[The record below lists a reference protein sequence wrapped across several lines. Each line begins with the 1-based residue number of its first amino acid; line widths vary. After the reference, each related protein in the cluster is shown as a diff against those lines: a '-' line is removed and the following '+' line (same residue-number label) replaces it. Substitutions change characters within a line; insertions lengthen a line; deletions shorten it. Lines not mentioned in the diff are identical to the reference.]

1 MKKWSSCEHET
12 GEVMKRLLTTLVILL
27 VVIVTG
33 LTVLVM
39 LVNPNDF
46 RGYIV
51 EQVQKKSGYQLVL
64 QDDLRWHVWPKLSIL
79 TGEVSLTARN
89 AKVPTIVAE
98 NMRLDV
104 ELLPLL
110 SHQLSVKE
118 VMVKG
123 AILRFTPD
131 SQPQK
136 QTEAPIAPE
145 NDTHYP
151 IVAGSQAWKLD
162 IARIK
167 VADSLLIWQ
176 TNEHSQLNV
185 RDLNLL
191 LERSDQDHVSL
202 NLRSKINKNQQELSF
217 ELNSLVDISDYPQQL
232 SADIHS
238 FEYQLKG
245 IGLPSSGIQGTGSAK
260 VKYQAV
266 PESISLQDMALTMN
280 DGNELKG
287 DITAILQDKPQYS
300 INLSS
305 PKFNL
310 DNILGWDALPKNTPQ
325 AKHDYRVENNSLKPV
340 IATSV
345 SALSNYDL
353 TFLQGID
360 VDISFTADKFI
371 YQGMGIDHFGLQAI
385 NHSGLAE
392 ITTLSGNVFGGYFA
406 LPTSIDATVI
416 PAKLHTKPL
425 LQGIEIQ
432 PLLTALAL
440 PSIFSGQLN
449 VDGDLLGEGYD
460 EYAISHYWQGDL
472 NIDLKDARL
481 EGLNIPQLIQQS
493 FARATDKVSQ
503 PTNTDDFTEAK
514 SMSVKAQLEN
524 GEIKI
529 NELAANSGMF
539 NIKGQGKAN
548 LLKQN
553 TDVSLWV
560 QLTNGWGTQNEFVR
574 RLAQLKIPL
583 RVYGDWD
590 NLQYV
595 LNVEPML
602 RDELQRKVNKSIKDW
617 LENNSDNENIK
628 ALDDLLNKK

>member
-1 MKKWSSCEHET
+1 
-12 GEVMKRLLTTLVILL
+12 MKRLLTTLIILL
-27 VVIVTG
+27 VVIVAG
-33 LTVLVM
+33 LTALVM

-51 EQVQKKSGYQLVL
+51 KQVQKKSGYQLVL
-64 QDDLRWHVWPKLSIL
+64 RDDLRWHVWPKLSIL
-79 TGEVSLTARN
+79 TGEISLTAEN

-118 VMVKG
+118 VMLKG
-123 AILRFTPD
+123 AVLRFTPD

-136 QTEAPIAPE
+136 QPEAPIAPE
-145 NDTHYP
+145 SDMHYP
-151 IVAGSQAWKLD
+151 GVTGSQAWKLD
-162 IARIK
+162 IARIRL
-167 VADSLLIWQ
+167 VDSLLIWQ
-176 TNEHSQLNV
+176 TNAHDQLNV

-191 LERSDQDHVSL
+191 LERSDQDHVNL

-217 ELNSLVDISDYPQQL
+217 ELNSSVDISDYPQQL

-238 FEYQLKG
+238 FEYQLQG
-245 IGLPSSGIQGTGSAK
+245 VGLPSAGIQGTGSSI
-260 VKYQAV
+260 VKYQAA
-266 PESISLQDMALTMN
+266 PESIALQKIALTMN
-280 DGNELKG
+280 DGSELKG
-287 DITAILQDKPQYS
+287 NITAVLQDKPQYA

-305 PKFNL
+305 AKFNL
-310 DNILGWDALPKNTPQ
+310 DNLLGWDALPKNTPQ
-325 AKHDYRVENNSLKPV
+325 AKHDYRIENNSLKPV

-345 SALSNYDL
+345 SPLSNYDL
-353 TFLQGID
+353 SFLQGFNA
-360 VDISFTADKFI
+360 DISLAADKFI
-371 YQGMGIDHFGLQAI
+371 YQGMDIDHFGLQAI
-385 NHSGLAE
+385 NNSGLAK
-392 ITTLSGNVFGGYFA
+392 ITKLSGNVFGGHFA

-416 PAKLHTKPL
+416 PAKLHTKLL
-425 LQGIEIQ
+425 LQRIEIQ

-472 NIDLKDARL
+472 NIDLKNARL

-493 FARATDKVSQ
+493 FARATDQVGQ
-503 PTNTDDFTEAK
+503 PTNTNDFTEAK
-514 SMSVKAQLEN
+514 NMSVKAQLEH
-524 GEIKI
+524 GEVKI
-529 NELAANSGMF
+529 SELVANSGIF

-560 QLTNGWGTQNEFVR
+560 QLTNGWGKQNEFVR

-583 RVYGDWD
+583 RVYGDWN
-590 NLQYV
+590 NLQYA

-602 RDELQRKVNKSIKDW
+602 RDELQQKAKNW
-617 LENNSDNENIK
+617 LENNSNNENIK
-628 ALDDLLNKK
+628 ALEDLLKKK

>member
-1 MKKWSSCEHET
+1 
-12 GEVMKRLLTTLVILL
+12 MKRLLTTLIILL
-27 VVIVTG
+27 VVIVAG
-33 LTVLVM
+33 LTALVM

-46 RGYIV
+46 RGYIIK
-51 EQVQKKSGYQLVL
+51 QVQKKSGYQLVL

-79 TGEVSLTARN
+79 TGEISLTAEN

-118 VMVKG
+118 VMLKG
-123 AILRFTPD
+123 AVLRFTPD

-136 QTEAPIAPE
+136 QPEAPIAPE
-145 NDTHYP
+145 SDMHYP
-151 IVAGSQAWKLD
+151 GVTGSQAWKLD
-162 IARIK
+162 IARIRL
-167 VADSLLIWQ
+167 VDSLLIWQ
-176 TNEHSQLNV
+176 TNAHAQLNV

-191 LERSDQDHVSL
+191 LERGDQDHVNL

-217 ELNSLVDISDYPQQL
+217 ELNSSVDISDYPQQL

-238 FEYQLKG
+238 FEYQLQG
-245 IGLPSSGIQGTGSAK
+245 VGLPSAGIQGTGSSI
-260 VKYQAV
+260 VKYQAA
-266 PESISLQDMALTMN
+266 PESIALQKIALTMN
-280 DGNELKG
+280 DGSELKG
-287 DITAILQDKPQYS
+287 NITAVLQDKPQYA

-305 PKFNL
+305 AKFNL
-310 DNILGWDALPKNTPQ
+310 DNLLGWDALPKNTPQ
-325 AKHDYRVENNSLKPV
+325 AKHDYRIENNSLKPV

-345 SALSNYDL
+345 SPLSNYDL
-353 TFLQGID
+353 SFLQGFNA
-360 VDISFTADKFI
+360 DISLAADKFI
-371 YQGMGIDHFGLQAI
+371 YQGMDIDHFGLQAI
-385 NHSGLAE
+385 NNSGLAK
-392 ITTLSGNVFGGYFA
+392 ITKLSGNVFGGHFA

-416 PAKLHTKPL
+416 PAKLHTKL
-425 LQGIEIQ
+425 FLQRIEIQ
-432 PLLTALAL
+432 SLLTALAL

-472 NIDLKDARL
+472 NIDLKNARL

-493 FARATDKVSQ
+493 FARATDQVGQ
-503 PTNTDDFTEAK
+503 PTNTNDFTEAK
-514 SMSVKAQLEN
+514 NMSVKAQLEH
-524 GEIKI
+524 GEVKI
-529 NELAANSGMF
+529 SELVANSGIF

-560 QLTNGWGTQNEFVR
+560 QLTNGWGKQNEFVR

-583 RVYGDWD
+583 RVYGDWN
-590 NLQYV
+590 NLQYA

-602 RDELQRKVNKSIKDW
+602 RDELQQKAKSW
-617 LENNSDNENIK
+617 LENNSNNENIK
-628 ALDDLLNKK
+628 ALEDLLKKK

>member
-1 MKKWSSCEHET
+1 
-12 GEVMKRLLTTLVILL
+12 MKRLLTTLIILL
-27 VVIVTG
+27 VVIVAG
-33 LTVLVM
+33 LTTLVM

-51 EQVQKKSGYQLVL
+51 KQVQKKSGYQLVL
-64 QDDLRWHVWPKLSIL
+64 QDDLRWHVWPRLSIL
-79 TGEVSLTARN
+79 TGEISLTAEN
-89 AKVPTIVAE
+89 AKVPAIVAE

-110 SHQLSVKE
+110 SHQLSIKE
-118 VMVKG
+118 VMLKG
-123 AILRFTPD
+123 AVLRLTPD
-131 SQPQK
+131 SRPQK
-136 QTEAPIAPE
+136 QPEAPIAPE
-145 NDTHYP
+145 SDIHYP
-151 IVAGSQAWKLD
+151 IVTGSQAWKLD
-162 IARIK
+162 IARIRL
-167 VADSLLIWQ
+167 ADSLLIWQ
-176 TNEHSQLNV
+176 TNAHSQVNV

-191 LERSDQDHVSL
+191 LERSDQNHVNFS
-202 NLRSKINKNQQELSF
+202 LRSKINKNQQELSF
-217 ELNSLVDISDYPQQL
+217 ELNSSIDISDYPQQL
-232 SADIHS
+232 SADINS
-238 FEYQLKG
+238 FEYQFRG
-245 IGLPSSGIQGTGSAK
+245 IGLPSTGIQGTGSAI
-260 VKYQAV
+260 VKYQAA
-266 PESISLQDMALTMN
+266 PESIALQKMALTVN

-287 DITAILQDKPQYS
+287 NITAALQDKPRYS

-310 DNILGWDALPKNTPQ
+310 DNLLGWGVLPKNTPQ
-325 AKHDYRVENNSLKPV
+325 VKHDYRVENNSLKPV

-353 TFLQGID
+353 TFLQGFD
-360 VDISFTADKFI
+360 ADISFTADKFI
-371 YQGMGIDHFGLQAI
+371 YQGMDIDHFGLQAS
-385 NHSGLAE
+385 NNNGLTE
-392 ITTLSGNVFGGYFA
+392 ITKLSGNVFGGYFT

-425 LQGIEIQ
+425 LQRIEIQ

-472 NIDLKDARL
+472 HIDLKNARL

-493 FARATDKVSQ
+493 FARATDQVSQ

-514 SMSVKAQLEN
+514 SMSVKAQLER

-529 NELAANSGMF
+529 SELAATSGRF
-539 NIKGQGKAN
+539 NIKGLGKAN

-560 QLTNGWGTQNEFVR
+560 QLTSGWGKQNEFVR
-574 RLAQLKIPL
+574 HLAQLKIPL
-583 RVYGDWD
+583 RVYGDW
-590 NLQYV
+590 NKLQYE
-595 LNVEPML
+595 LNVESML
-602 RDELQRKVNKSIKDW
+602 RDELQQKAKKSIKDW
-617 LENNSDNENIK
+617 IENNSSNENIK
-628 ALDDLLNKK
+628 ALEDLLNKNR

>member
-1 MKKWSSCEHET
+1 
-12 GEVMKRLLTTLVILL
+12 MKRLLTTLIILL
-27 VVIVTG
+27 VVIVAG
-33 LTVLVM
+33 LTALVM

-51 EQVQKKSGYQLVL
+51 KQVQKKSGYQLVL
-64 QDDLRWHVWPKLSIL
+64 RDDLRWHVWPKLSIL
-79 TGEVSLTARN
+79 TGEISLTAEN

-118 VMVKG
+118 VMLKG
-123 AILRFTPD
+123 AVLRLTPD
-131 SQPQK
+131 SQPKK
-136 QTEAPIAPE
+136 QPEAPIAPE
-145 NDTHYP
+145 SDIHYP
-151 IVAGSQAWKLD
+151 VVTGSQAWKLA
-162 IARIK
+162 IARIRL
-167 VADSLLIWQ
+167 VDSLLIWQ

-191 LERSDQDHVSL
+191 LERSDQGHVNL

-217 ELNSLVDISDYPQQL
+217 ELDSSVDISDYPQQL
-232 SADIHS
+232 SADINS
-238 FEYQLKG
+238 FEYQLQG
-245 IGLPSSGIQGTGSAK
+245 IGLPSAGIQGTGSAI
-260 VKYQAV
+260 VKYQTA
-266 PESISLQDMALTMN
+266 PESIALQKMALTMN

-287 DITAILQDKPQYS
+287 NITAVLQDKPQYS
-300 INLSS
+300 VNLSS

-310 DNILGWDALPKNTPQ
+310 DNLLGWDALPKNTPQ

-353 TFLQGID
+353 TFLQGFD
-360 VDISFTADKFI
+360 ADISLTADKFI
-371 YQGMGIDHFGLQAI
+371 YQGMDIEHFGLEAI
-385 NHSGLAE
+385 NNRGLAE
-392 ITTLSGNVFGGYFA
+392 ITKLSGNVFGGHFA
-406 LPTSIDATVI
+406 LPTSIDATVV
-416 PAKLHTKPL
+416 PAKLYTKPL

-460 EYAISHYWQGDL
+460 EYAISHYWKGDL
-472 NIDLKDARL
+472 NIDLKNARL

-493 FARATDKVSQ
+493 FARATDQVSQ
-503 PTNTDDFTEAK
+503 PTNTNDFTEAK
-514 SMSVKAQLEN
+514 NMSVKAQLER
-524 GEIKI
+524 GEVKI
-529 NELAANSGMF
+529 SELAATSGMF

-560 QLTNGWGTQNEFVR
+560 QLTNGWGKQNELVR

-583 RVYGDWD
+583 RVYGDWN
-590 NLQYV
+590 NLQYA

-602 RDELQRKVNKSIKDW
+602 RDELQQKAKKSIKDW
-617 LENNSDNENIK
+617 LENNSDNENLK
-628 ALDDLLNKK
+628 ALEDLLNKK

>member
-1 MKKWSSCEHET
+1 
-12 GEVMKRLLTTLVILL
+12 MKRLLTTLIILL
-27 VVIVTG
+27 VVIVAG
-33 LTVLVM
+33 LTALVM

-51 EQVQKKSGYQLVL
+51 KQVQKKSGYQLVL
-64 QDDLRWHVWPKLSIL
+64 RDDLRWHVWPKLSIL
-79 TGEVSLTARN
+79 TGEISLTAEN

-118 VMVKG
+118 VMLKG
-123 AILRFTPD
+123 AVLRFTPD

-136 QTEAPIAPE
+136 QPEAPIAPE
-145 NDTHYP
+145 SDMHYP
-151 IVAGSQAWKLD
+151 GVTGSQAWKLD
-162 IARIK
+162 IARIRL
-167 VADSLLIWQ
+167 VDSLLIWQ
-176 TNEHSQLNV
+176 TNAHAQLNV

-191 LERSDQDHVSL
+191 LERGDQDHVNL

-217 ELNSLVDISDYPQQL
+217 EFNSSVDISDYPQQL

-238 FEYQLKG
+238 FEYQLQG
-245 IGLPSSGIQGTGSAK
+245 VGLPSAGIQGTGSSI
-260 VKYQAV
+260 VKYQAA
-266 PESISLQDMALTMN
+266 PESIALQKIALTMN
-280 DGNELKG
+280 DGSELKG
-287 DITAILQDKPQYS
+287 NITAVLQDKPQYA

-305 PKFNL
+305 AKFNL
-310 DNILGWDALPKNTPQ
+310 DNLLGWDALPKNTPQ
-325 AKHDYRVENNSLKPV
+325 AKHDYRIENNSLKPV

-345 SALSNYDL
+345 SPLSNYDL
-353 TFLQGID
+353 SFLQGFNA
-360 VDISFTADKFI
+360 DISLAADKFI
-371 YQGMGIDHFGLQAI
+371 YQGMDIDHFGLQAI
-385 NHSGLAE
+385 NNSGLAK
-392 ITTLSGNVFGGYFA
+392 ITKLSGNVFGGHFA

-416 PAKLHTKPL
+416 PAKLHTKL
-425 LQGIEIQ
+425 FLQRIEIQ

-472 NIDLKDARL
+472 NIDLKNARL

-493 FARATDKVSQ
+493 FARATDQVGQ
-503 PTNTDDFTEAK
+503 PTNTNDFTEAK
-514 SMSVKAQLEN
+514 NMSVKAQLEH
-524 GEIKI
+524 GEVKI
-529 NELAANSGMF
+529 SELVANSGIF

-560 QLTNGWGTQNEFVR
+560 QLTNGWGKQNEFVR

-583 RVYGDWD
+583 RVYGDWN
-590 NLQYV
+590 NLQYA

-602 RDELQRKVNKSIKDW
+602 RDELQQKAKSW
-617 LENNSDNENIK
+617 LENNSNNENIK
-628 ALDDLLNKK
+628 ALEDLLKKK

>member
-1 MKKWSSCEHET
+1 
-12 GEVMKRLLTTLVILL
+12 MKRLLTTLIILL
-27 VVIVTG
+27 VVIVAG
-33 LTVLVM
+33 LTTLVM

-51 EQVQKKSGYQLVL
+51 KQVQKKSGYQLVL
-64 QDDLRWHVWPKLSIL
+64 QDDLRWHVWPRLSIL
-79 TGEVSLTARN
+79 TGEVSLTAKN
-89 AKVPTIVAE
+89 AKMPTIVAE

-110 SHQLSVKE
+110 SHHLSVKE
-118 VMVKG
+118 VMMKG
-123 AILRFTPD
+123 AVLRFTPD
-131 SQPQK
+131 SRPQEQP
-136 QTEAPIAPE
+136 EAPIAPE
-145 NDTHYP
+145 GDIHYP
-151 IVAGSQAWKLD
+151 IVTGSQAWKLD
-162 IARIK
+162 IARIRL
-167 VADSLLIWQ
+167 ADSLLIWQ
-176 TNEHSQLNV
+176 TNAHSQLNA

-202 NLRSKINKNQQELSF
+202 SLSSKINKNQQELSF
-217 ELNSLVDISDYPQQL
+217 ELNSSIDISDYPQQL
-232 SADIHS
+232 LADINS
-238 FEYQLKG
+238 FEYQFQG
-245 IGLPSSGIQGTGSAK
+245 IGLPSTGIQGTGSAI
-260 VKYQAV
+260 VKYRAA
-266 PESISLQDMALTMN
+266 PESIALQEMALTVN

-287 DITAILQDKPQYS
+287 DITAVLQDKPRYF

-310 DNILGWDALPKNTPQ
+310 DNLLGWDTLPKKTPQ

-345 SALSNYDL
+345 SVLSNYDL
-353 TFLQGID
+353 TFLQGFD
-360 VDISFTADKFI
+360 ADISFTADKFI
-371 YQGMGIDHFGLQAI
+371 YQGMDVNHFGLQAS
-385 NHSGLAE
+385 NNSGLTE
-392 ITTLSGNVFGGYFA
+392 ITKLSGNVFGGHFA
-406 LPTSIDATVI
+406 LPTSIDATVV

-472 NIDLKDARL
+472 NIDLKNARL

-493 FARATDKVSQ
+493 FARATDQVSQ

-514 SMSVKAQLEN
+514 SMSVNAQLES

-529 NELAANSGMF
+529 SELAATSGMF

-560 QLTNGWGTQNEFVR
+560 QLTSGWGKQNEFVR

-583 RVYGDWD
+583 RVYGDW
-590 NLQYV
+590 NKLQYE
-595 LNVEPML
+595 LNVESML
-602 RDELQRKVNKSIKDW
+602 RDELQKKAKKSIKDW
-617 LENNSDNENIK
+617 IENNISNENIK
-628 ALDDLLNKK
+628 VLEDQLNKK

>member
-1 MKKWSSCEHET
+1 
-12 GEVMKRLLTTLVILL
+12 MKRLLTTLVILL

-33 LTVLVM
+33 LTALVM

-51 EQVQKKSGYQLVL
+51 KQVQKKSGYQLVL
-64 QDDLRWHVWPKLSIL
+64 RDNLRWHVWPKLSIL
-79 TGEVSLTARN
+79 TGEIALTAEN
-89 AKVPTIVAE
+89 AKVPAIVAE

-118 VMVKG
+118 VMLKG
-123 AILRFTPD
+123 AVLRFTPD
-131 SQPQK
+131 SQPQT
-136 QTEAPIAPE
+136 QPAAPIAPE
-145 NDTHYP
+145 SDIHYP

-162 IARIK
+162 IAKIR
-167 VADSLLIWQ
+167 VVDSLLIWQ
-176 TNEHSQLNV
+176 TNEHSQFNV

-191 LERSDQDHVSL
+191 LERSDQDHFDLSL
-202 NLRSKINKNQQELSF
+202 SSKINKNQQELSIK
-217 ELNSLVDISDYPQQL
+217 LNSSVDISDYPQQL
-232 SADIHS
+232 SADIRS
-238 FEYQLKG
+238 LEYQLQG
-245 IGLPSSGIQGTGSAK
+245 IGLPSAGIQGAGSAI
-260 VKYQAV
+260 VQYQAS
-266 PESISLQDMALTMN
+266 PESISLQKMALTVN
-280 DGNELKG
+280 DESELKG

-305 PKFNL
+305 STFNL
-310 DNILGWDALPKNTPQ
+310 DKLLGWDALPKNTPQ

-345 SALSNYDL
+345 SALSDYDL
-353 TFLQGID
+353 TFLQGFD
-360 VDISFTADKFI
+360 ADISFTADKFI
-371 YQGMGIDHFGLQAI
+371 YQGMDIDHFGLKAS
-385 NHSGLAE
+385 NNSGLAN
-392 ITTLSGNVFGGYFA
+392 ISKLSGNVFGGYFA
-406 LPTSIDATVI
+406 LPTSIDATAV

-425 LQGIEIQ
+425 LQKIEMQ

-440 PSIFSGQLN
+440 PTIFDGQLN

-472 NIDLKDARL
+472 NIDLKNARL

-493 FARATDKVSQ
+493 FARATDQVSQ

-514 SMSVKAQLEN
+514 SMSAKARLKG

-529 NELAANSGMF
+529 SELAATSGMF
-539 NIKGQGKAN
+539 NITGQGSAN

-560 QLTNGWGTQNEFVR
+560 QLTHGWGKQNEFVR
-574 RLAQLKIPL
+574 RLVQLKIPL
-583 RVYGDWD
+583 RVYGDWN
-590 NLQYV
+590 NLQYA
-595 LNVEPML
+595 LNVEPLL
-602 RDELQRKVNKSIKDW
+602 RDELQQKVKKSIKDW
-617 LENNSDNENIK
+617 LENNSSNENLKKIE
-628 ALDDLLNKK
+628 DLLNKK